1 MHSDHAVEK
10 YANFER
16 LDAGYKQRILDA
28 CIEEFSRNGYESAS
42 TNAIVKRAGIPKGSL
57 FYFFGS
63 KRDLYLYVVDHAVKR
78 FTAEFERISADS
90 RAEEPS
96 DLFERLEQRGEA
108 RMQFVIQEPL
118 LYQLFFN
125 AFIDAPEDIRSELQL
140 HYASYYQTST
150 RRLQDGL
157 DRSRFKDD
165 IDVEKAIQLV
175 NLVLEGLYN
184 RYLPAFK
191 TMTPTDALGLVEEI
205 GVEVQ
210 TYFEMLKKGIYKPKF
225 PGK

>member
-1 MHSDHAVEK
+1 LSMPSDPGVES

-16 LDAGYKQRILDA
+16 LDADYQQRILDA

-63 KRDLYLYVVDHAVKR
+63 KKNLYLYIIDHAVKR
-78 FTAEFERISADS
+78 FAGEFEEISAASYD
-90 RAEEPS
+90 EEPK
-96 DLFERLEQRGEA
+96 DLFERLERRGEI
-108 RMQFVIQEPL
+108 RMQFVVQEPL

-140 HYASYYQTST
+140 RYASFYQTSA

-175 NLVLEGLYN
+175 NLVLEGIFN
-184 RYLPAFK
+184 RYLPALK
-191 TMTPTDALGLVEEI
+191 TMTPADSLRLVEEI

-210 TYFEMLKKGIYKPKF
+210 TYFEMLKKGIYKP
-225 PGK
+225 